1 MRLLPL
7 ILAALLALPA
17 FAQAAGDSS
26 PDEAELRAW
35 HQNLSKEQREQLKHR
50 QRVFKRMD
58 KDSQKQALENAGAG
72 RPILSAAERESL
84 EQLRTMGYLK
94 RARLF
99 TLANELQVLRRTG
112 GPEFK
117 RAMEMQGDDRVR
129 ELHMLLQRR
138 RAMAFLRTLP
148 ESEQQKLNA
157 LPPGQRLRE
166 AMQLYERENRARRDR
181 LERAFPHVAELREK
195 ARSDEAARTELR
207 RVMADLWTL
216 DMMLQRLLPDARDRV
231 LAQLPNLDIDKSAE
245 LLRKELQA
253 QWQAEMRQHKRN
265 PAPRSGEFAP
275 ANRAALPNDRRR
287 RE

>member
-7 ILAALLALPA
+7 ILVALLAVPA
-17 FAQAAGDSS
+17 LAQDNAN
-26 PDEAELRAW
+26 DEAALRAW
-35 HQNLSKEQREQLKHR
+35 HNSLTKEQRDRLKHR

-58 KDSQKQALENAGAG
+58 KERQRDALESAKAGK
-72 RPILSAAERESL
+72 PVLSQEERESL

-99 TLANELQVLRRTG
+99 TLANELQVLRRTA

-117 RAMEMQGDDRVR
+117 RAMELTGDERVR
-129 ELHMLLQRR
+129 ELHQLLERR

-148 ESEQQKLNA
+148 ESEQQRISA
-157 LPPGQRLRE
+157 LPPAQRFRE
-166 AMQLYERENRARRDR
+166 AMQLYERENRARRQK
-181 LERAFPHVAELREK
+181 LEQAFPHVAELREK
-195 ARSDEAARTELR
+195 ARTDEGARTELR

-216 DMMLQRLLPDARDRV
+216 DMMLQRLLPQTRERV
-231 LAQLPNLDIDKSAE
+231 LAQLPNLDIDKAAD

-253 QWQAEMRQHKRN
+253 QWQAEVRQHKRR
-265 PAPRSGEFAP
+265 PQQRDGEFAP
-275 ANRAALPNDRRR
+275 ANRGNPADRRR